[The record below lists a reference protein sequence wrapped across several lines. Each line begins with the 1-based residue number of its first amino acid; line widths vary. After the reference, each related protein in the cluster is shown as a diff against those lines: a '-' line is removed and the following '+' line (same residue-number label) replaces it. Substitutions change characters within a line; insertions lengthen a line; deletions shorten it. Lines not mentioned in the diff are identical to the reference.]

1 MKYSPFW
8 NGYFQR
14 GYVKEALDVPKVQ
27 LSVTRIGSFFGSHY
41 QEFEGFSQIQVGT
54 FFVPL
59 FLDFENMWVYSCFE
73 NAYLKKN
80 PRRDETSADGQ
91 IDRSKGVIYAFFQTR
106 LPNATED
113 YLHQL
118 AFFDLFSYNL
128 PLSKGA
134 SWKLLHIS
142 IELRGGP
149 IFWILRKLRV
159 GFCLTSDFLHF
170 GHDLNDLWGSFDDTY
185 FLFAKKKKSNEKKEW
200 CGGEFWMEIEA
211 LHKSFKNR
219 DGLYER
225 EICWKTKQMLCDPV
239 ANPFYEQE
247 GFCT

>member
-8 NGYFQR
+8 NGYSQKR
-14 GYVKEALDVPKVQ
+14 YVKEALDVPKVQ
-27 LSVTRIGSFFGSHY
+27 LPGIW
-41 QEFEGFSQIQVGT
+41 GFYTIFKFGT
-54 FFVPL
+54 FLYLSFGL
-59 FLDFENMWVYSCFE
+59 WNMWVYSCFE

-80 PRRDETSADGQ
+80 PRNKTSDGQ

-113 YLHQL
+113 YLHWL

-128 PLSKGA
+128 PLSEGA

-149 IFWILRKLRV
+149 AFWILRKLRV

-170 GHDLNDLWGSFDDTY
+170 GHDLNDLRGSFDDTY
-185 FLFAKKKKSNEKKEW
+185 FLFAKRNEMKKKISVEGNFEW
-200 CGGEFWMEIEA
+200 KLKHF
-211 LHKSFKNR
+211 
-219 DGLYER
+219 
-225 EICWKTKQMLCDPV
+225 T
-239 ANPFYEQE
+239 NPSKI
-247 GFCT
+247 GTI